1 MKLVV
6 YKLCKT
12 FLVFA
17 LVLNG
22 LSVLAQ
28 TDTIVKKQRKVD
40 SLMLDNPK
48 YYLMLDG
55 MVYQSAVSE
64 NGKQKALDSV
74 MIRVLNETD
83 FTMDKRFTKKGRCA
97 IKLPLGKKY
106 TIEFSKKGYVSKII
120 GVNTIVPRYDTFVSV
135 FPFDIDLF
143 REEPELDVAVLSEPI
158 AKINFNNFNKTFD
171 YDYNYTVKVNNNI
184 KKLYAEYYRLQKLKK
199 EKK

>member
-6 YKLCKT
+6 CKWCKT
-12 FLVFA
+12 LLVFA

-22 LSVLAQ
+22 LTVIAQ
-28 TDTIVKKQRKVD
+28 TDTVEKKQRKVD
-40 SLMLDNPK
+40 SLMLNNPK

-64 NGKQKALDSV
+64 NGKQKVLDSV

-83 FTMDKRFTKKGRCA
+83 LTMDKRFTKKGRCA

-143 REEPELDVAVLSEPI
+143 REEPELEPI
-158 AKINFNNFNKTFD
+158 AKITFNNFNKTFD